1 MENTSDSAFR
11 PARRKEILN
20 LFETLL
26 FGKTPEML
34 FDRIECVKTEEKVL
48 ADGIVRETYS
58 LSLFKGERW
67 CVMHFDVTYNG
78 ASGKGN
84 PERRFKFPSG

>member
-34 FDRIECVKTEEKVL
+34 FDRIECVKTEAKTL
-48 ADGIVRETYS
+48 ADGIVRQTYCLR
-58 LSLFKGERW
+58 LSKDTGW
-67 CVMHFDVTYNG
+67 CGMHFDVTYNE
-78 ASGKGN
+78 ADGKGN
-84 PERRFKFPSG
+84 PVILNVNPFS